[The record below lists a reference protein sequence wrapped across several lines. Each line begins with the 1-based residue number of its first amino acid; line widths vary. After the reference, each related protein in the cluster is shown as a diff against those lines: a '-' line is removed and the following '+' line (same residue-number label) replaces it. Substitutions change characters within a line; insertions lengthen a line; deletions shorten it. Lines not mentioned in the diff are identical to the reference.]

1 MATKQSNP
9 ADKVEQWDITK
20 LVPYARNSRTHSDA
34 QVAQIAA
41 SIKEWGWT
49 TPVLVDEDGS
59 IIAGHGRTLAAQR
72 LKMTQVPVMV
82 AKGWSDTKKRAYII
96 ADNKLAMNAGWDA
109 EMLKIELGALDA
121 AGFNLELTGFTGD
134 DLTQAMFGDLATE
147 GEADEMSENYSRKI
161 EAPIYTPKGDK
172 PRVSSLYDETKATEL
187 KLEIAEADLPAD
199 VRKFLIAAADRHTAF
214 DFRNIAE
221 FYTHSDAATQ
231 DLMERSA
238 LVIIDYDK
246 AIEYGF
252 VELSQAMLKQAGK
265 FKPKA
270 GTDDA
275 E

>member
-1 MATKQSNP
+1 M
-9 ADKVEQWDITK
+9 
-20 LVPYARNSRTHSDA
+20 
-34 QVAQIAA
+34 
-41 SIKEWGWT
+41 
-49 TPVLVDEDGS
+49 LVDGENG
-59 IIAGHGRTLAAQR
+59 IIAGHGRVLAARKLGMAEVPCIELAGLTDTQR
-72 LKMTQVPVMV
+72 
-82 AKGWSDTKKRAYII
+82 RAYII

-109 EMLKIELGALDA
+109 EMLKIELGALYA

-221 FYTHSDAATQ
+221 FYAHSDPATQ